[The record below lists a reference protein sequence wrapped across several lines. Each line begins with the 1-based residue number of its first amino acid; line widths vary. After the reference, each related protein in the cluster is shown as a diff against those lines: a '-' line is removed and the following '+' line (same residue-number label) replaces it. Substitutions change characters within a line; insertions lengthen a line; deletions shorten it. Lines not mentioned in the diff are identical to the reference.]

1 MSYLCQLDRLEKF
14 SIFQNPCLDVID
26 LKELQSRLPTLIEVG
41 VGQSDKLS
49 EEDILRFNQSNH
61 RPNVLVYRRL
71 LESCDELATYVYKP
85 ILNT

>member
-1 MSYLCQLDRLEKF
+1 MM
-14 SIFQNPCLDVID
+14 D

-41 VGQSDKLS
+41 VGQSDRVS
-49 EEDILRFNQSNH
+49 EEDILHFNQSNY

-71 LESCDELATYVYKP
+71 LESSDELATYVYKP